1 MEDWPPKLTPFI
13 TSKHE
18 IRSKTNF
25 WSEFRWLLPRYY
37 IHLNVGNSDKLA
49 PVPLA
54 RRPRNSLQFEILE
67 LGAALAKAARPT

>member
-1 MEDWPPKLTPFI
+1 MASPPLKRFTPI
-13 TSKHE
+13 PPVYYEIHSKKN
-18 IRSKTNF
+18 SGANF
-25 WSEFRWLLPRYY
+25 PLLLSP
-37 IHLNVGNSDKLA
+37 DKLA

>member
-1 MEDWPPKLTPFI
+1 MASPPLTSFTPI
-13 TSKHE
+13 PLVYYE
-18 IRSKTNF
+18 IHSQKKKSGANF
-25 WSEFRWLLPRYY
+25 PLLLSP
-37 IHLNVGNSDKLA
+37 DKLA